1 MRSFLVV
8 AAVLSSGCNL
18 VFDISPGGDAA
29 VRDAE
34 DGDHDGAV
42 DTAGDAPQLAD
53 PCQGERL
60 QLCLDFDDNAM
71 LGRDRSPFAHH
82 ATVTA
87 EFRPRG
93 GGNALLIDGSSL
105 VLVDDTPDH
114 DLPGPLS
121 IDLWLYLERL
131 PEANESFRAVTKEGQ
146 YELRV
151 VPLAGV
157 VCTFHRDGRLDAQ
170 SSQAITAR
178 AWHHVACTYDKGA
191 VASYVDG
198 EPVVLGATPAPVST
212 AGTGPLWIGRSN
224 TNKVQVPAR
233 VDNVRLWQRVLA
245 QSEITETI
253 ATTRQAP

>member
-1 MRSFLVV
+1 MRSLLVV
-8 AAVLSSGCNL
+8 ATVLSAGCNL
-18 VFDISPGGDAA
+18 VFDISPGGDGAA
-29 VRDAE
+29 RDAD
-34 DGDHDGAV
+34 DGDRDAV
-42 DTAGDAPQLAD
+42 DAAGDATQLAD

-60 QLCLDFDDNAM
+60 QLCLDFDDTAM
-71 LGRDRSPFAHH
+71 LGRDRSPLAHH

-87 EFRPRG
+87 EVRPRG
-93 GGNALLIDGSSL
+93 GGNALLLDGSSL

-121 IDLWLYLERL
+121 IDLWLYLERM
-131 PEANESFRAVTKEGQ
+131 PEGGESFHAVTKEGQ

-151 VPLAGV
+151 EPLAGV
-157 VCTFHRDGRLDAQ
+157 VCKFHRDSWLDAQ

-178 AWHHVACTYDKGA
+178 AWHHVACTYDEGA
-191 VASYVDG
+191 VTSYVDG

-212 AGTGPLWIGRSN
+212 AGTGPLWIGRGN
-224 TNKVQVPAR
+224 QNNAVVPAR

-245 QSEITETI
+245 RSEISETI